1 MWNVA
6 AGRQLRLFAHDD
18 DVQGVEISPDGR
30 VVATASWD
38 GTFRLWYT
46 DINDTIDSLCG
57 RLLRDLTA
65 EEREQYGVGQ
75 GATCPL
81 VLGER

>member
-1 MWNVA
+1 MVSGVA
-6 AGRQLRLFAHDD
+6 F
-18 DVQGVEISPDGR
+18 SPDGR
-30 VVATASWD
+30 TVVTASWD

-46 DINDTIDSLCG
+46 DIHSTIKLLCG

-65 EEREQYGVGQ
+65 EERAQYGITGE

-81 VLGER
+81 RVER